1 MIIIDLVYLLTEV
14 FLFALLRSCLL
25 YMLVLHIFMCQKYL
39 TFFEKAKNVM
49 LKDVVNVY
57 VNGSKMN
64 NFSSRTFCCQV
75 FKVFLAS

>member
-14 FLFALLRSCLL
+14 FLFALFRSCLL

-39 TFFEKAKNVM
+39 TFLEKAKYVM

-64 NFSSRTFCCQV
+64 NFSSRTFCYQV